1 MAVRADDGQALGLQ
15 EVAQS
20 IGLDLATQIDI
31 IGFGVLI
38 GITTGI
44 GDGNDVTLPS
54 DFWEQDVTL
63 TLNATH
69 SPGITAISQYTNVKS
84 SKNTT
89 VSSSPQGK
97 LCRLET
103 PNWISADLTFVETN
117 ATVALEASSNAS
129 FGSSARSGTVN
140 LIGSAGTSLAS
151 INVSQ
156 QGNPASIGNSVS
168 SLSFTYDDT
177 SESFTISPTSNIAS
191 VSITASNSHLT
202 VNQSGNNVTVT
213 RTVDYQK
220 TARNYTLTLNATGT
234 NPANTL
240 TGTMA
245 VTIDGYTRW
254 DVRLDGTPRFDG
266 QSFEIDP
273 VAGYIIISKHA
284 GQSNDGCT
292 LSIDYGEYPTGWLTL
307 GNTTLDNGGI
317 NTQTTLTYT
326 QNSTSDTRQATLEV
340 LDVESNSTA
349 QITLTQ
355 GPAPFTAFSISPT
368 SLVWDHDDTSAKSV
382 TISLTTNSNYSSPS
396 SDLQTREASSG
407 GHLDW
412 SHSWTNS
419 SFVGIAND
427 IENTSYSSTNKTLY
441 IKPNAVNTSKTDNKS
456 LNSEIPGTRYYY
468 VGSKQFYESYNGTDW
483 DQIYQSN
490 ISLNQLAAP
499 TTMTVVH
506 QGGSYGMSSSYPAT
520 AGSGGSSTRFKV
532 FSDYNGSDLDILVF
546 SMAGMGLFYPQLSSC
561 YQCCGNSNSPWP
573 MTITTIT
580 WNQNYTSSGN
590 YNSSVYPYVSSDIYI
605 CWTAAYTGTLQQS
618 ELFFRTSGSGGLTF
632 NTQLGST
639 NIPYQDTNGSASS
652 YSSSVIDWYWKSQ
665 W

>member
-1 MAVRADDGQALGLQ
+1 MAVRADDGEALGLQ

-20 IGLDLATQIDI
+20 IGLDLSTQIDI

-63 TLNATH
+63 TLAANH
-69 SPGITAISQYTNVKS
+69 SPGITAISQYTNAKS

-103 PNWISADLTFVETN
+103 PNWISSDQTFIETN
-117 ATVALEASSNAS
+117 ATVALEASSNAA
-129 FGSSARSGTVN
+129 FGSSARSGTIN

-168 SLSFTYDDT
+168 SLSFTYDDS

-191 VSITASNSHLT
+191 VSITPSNSHLT
-202 VNQSGNNVTVT
+202 VNQSGNNVTVS

-245 VTIDGYTRW
+245 VAIDGYTRW
-254 DVRLDGTPRFDG
+254 DVRLDGTPKFDG
-266 QSFEIDP
+266 QSFTIDP

-317 NTQTTLTYT
+317 FTQTTLSYT
-326 QNSTSDTRQATLEV
+326 QNHTSDTRQATLNV
-340 LDVESNSTA
+340 LDVESNVTA
-349 QITLTQ
+349 AISLSQ
-355 GPAPFTAFSISPT
+355 GPAPFTAFSVSPT
-368 SLVWDHDDTSAKSV
+368 SLVWAHDDTSAKSV

-396 SDLQTREASSG
+396 SDLSTRESISG
-407 GHLDW
+407 HNNNW

-419 SFVGIAND
+419 SFVGIDTD

-441 IKPNAVNTSKTDNKS
+441 IKPNAVNTSKTTNKS
-456 LNSEIPGTRYYY
+456 ISSEIAGTRYYY

-483 DQIYQSN
+483 DQIYQKH
-490 ISLNQLAAP
+490 ISLNQTAAP
-499 TTMTVVH
+499 VKMTVMNS
-506 QGGSYGMSSSYPAT
+506 GGYYGLSSTYPA
-520 AGSGGSSTRFKV
+520 AQFQGSTRFKIY
-532 FSDYNGSDLDILVF
+532 SDYNGTDLDILVWSF
-546 SMAGMGLFYPQLSSC
+546 NGMGLFYPRLSSC
-561 YQCCGNSNSPWP
+561 QNCCSGGTTTSWP
-573 MTITTIT
+573 IDISTIT
-580 WNQNYTSSGN
+580 WNANYNSSGN
-590 YNSSVYPYVSSDIYI
+590 YNNTTYPYVSADIYI
-605 CWTAAYTGTLQQS
+605 CWTAGNSGTLQNGP
-618 ELFFRTSGSGGLTF
+618 LYFRTTSSGGTNF

-639 NIPYQDTNGSASS
+639 SIPYQDTNGTATQESSAEITWWWKES
-652 YSSSVIDWYWKSQ
+652 Y
-665 W
+665 